1 MKSKKIKWRCILLN
15 KNLSLKNKNSLNKYF
30 FSHNGEQE
38 TSIYKKIFNLN
49 NNKPYHEYNINNN
62 LSTKSS
68 SQNKLTT
75 FIDLNKSK
83 YETTSN
89 YSTINNIST
98 INGSIRNIMKNFE
111 QNKNSTKMLLKR
123 EKNFQINSLNNMT
136 ERNIEFLLSN
146 DDYIN
151 GKNNNNKT
159 INNEKDINRLSFRL
173 IKLFNTKTNE
183 ILNKSDNSLQKYSK
197 EKYQFSKDLTK
208 DYKKIEFNEET
219 LKKLKQ
225 KYYEVNDIIEQMNEN
240 KIKKAKSLEKEFYKL
255 KNDEYYNKMK
265 NKDIISLNNEF
276 SKKRK
281 NILSLSKIEINS
293 KLKNSL
299 KERSF
304 SVKQPKNIKFK
315 KNEDSKKEDRKL
327 LKANITYNKYINKK
341 IKLNAEL
348 FDKVINKLIFEKN
361 QIKHNQYL
369 DETGKKIKMIYKDLL
384 KAKEFNKLKSNFKGD
399 EYKNEYNKLKKGMNK
414 CEDEYYRVCVFNNKN
429 FKLSFLKP
437 ILKLKTIKKFLRIQD
452 SNFGIP

>member
-1 MKSKKIKWRCILLN
+1 
-15 KNLSLKNKNSLNKYF
+15 
-30 FSHNGEQE
+30 
-38 TSIYKKIFNLN
+38 
-49 NNKPYHEYNINNN
+49 
-62 LSTKSS
+62 
-68 SQNKLTT
+68 
-75 FIDLNKSK
+75 
-83 YETTSN
+83 
-89 YSTINNIST
+89 
-98 INGSIRNIMKNFE
+98 
-111 QNKNSTKMLLKR
+111 
-123 EKNFQINSLNNMT
+123 MT

-437 ILKLKTIKKFLRIQD
+437 ILKLKTIKKFLRIHGD
-452 SNFGIP
+452 W